1 MRKVFPALLFLC
13 FSTSLAAQTSRINT
27 MIGIPFWYGI
37 GDNYQSCE
45 RFQTCP
51 EEYLDRNYFWL
62 DYYAGRGDSTE
73 LFVTKAFTDHRLA
86 VRGVAVMTL
95 TNMGDVNPN
104 RNPVYFYDGLRTEEE
119 VMILNVDTLPIVSAT
134 WYEKNEGVDVAVPQ
148 CTQTMTNGD
157 DAKFLHF
164 ALTEVFFDH
173 SVAVDTSFFIGGTMR
188 NNATTIDLYGSER
201 FLHKPTLYPYV
212 AERYSNPCT
221 TCVYTP
227 GHFVGA
233 NALGGEW
240 QHLDAWKM
248 WSGPFFLILDTNH
261 YHVMALSNNDTMG
274 SVSGSGKYEPLDRV
288 LIGATPFDGY
298 RFVRW
303 HDGATENPREV
314 EVLGDTTLVAVFR
327 DVNDTMALE
336 KVSFPGPVFSLNPN
350 PTHNELWVTTSEDG
364 CLQLQLYDASG
375 RMLKQ
380 QTFFSQVRLDVGN
393 LTAGQFFV
401 VVTSNK
407 GARVEAF
414 VKR

>member
-1 MRKVFPALLFLC
+1 MKKVFPTLIILC
-13 FSTSLAAQTSRINT
+13 FWASLTAQPSEVNT
-27 MIGIPFWYGI
+27 MIGVPYWYGI

-62 DYYAGRGDSTE
+62 DYYAGRGDSSE
-73 LFVTKAFTDHRLA
+73 LFVTRVITDRRMA

-95 TNMGDVNPN
+95 TNMDDVNPY
-104 RNPVYFYDGLRTEEE
+104 RNPVYYYDALRTEEE
-119 VMILNVDTLPIVSAT
+119 VMILNGDTMPIVSAT
-134 WYEKNEGVDVAVPQ
+134 WHEKNGSFDVAVPQ

-157 DAKFLHF
+157 DSKFLHF
-164 ALTEVFFDH
+164 AISEVLFDH

-212 AERYSNPCT
+212 AERYPNPCA
-221 TCVYTP
+221 TCDYAP
-227 GHFVGA
+227 GHFVGI

-240 QHLDAWKM
+240 QRLDAGKM

-261 YHVMALSNNDTMG
+261 YHVTALSSNDTMG
-274 SVSGSGKYEPLDRV
+274 SVSGSGIYDPLDRV
-288 LIGATPFDGY
+288 SIGATPFDGY

-314 EVLGDTTLVAVFR
+314 EVLGDTTFVAVFR
-327 DVNDTMALE
+327 DINDTVAVE
-336 KVSFPGPVFSLNPN
+336 EVSSPEPAFSLKPN
-350 PTHNELWVTTSEDG
+350 PTHDELMVTIGEEGS
-364 CLQLQLYDASG
+364 LQLQLFDASG
-375 RMLKQ
+375 RMLRQ
-380 QTFFSQVRLDVGN
+380 QTFSSQVRLDVGN
-393 LTAGQFFV
+393 LPAGQYFV
-401 VVTSNK
+401 VVTGVR